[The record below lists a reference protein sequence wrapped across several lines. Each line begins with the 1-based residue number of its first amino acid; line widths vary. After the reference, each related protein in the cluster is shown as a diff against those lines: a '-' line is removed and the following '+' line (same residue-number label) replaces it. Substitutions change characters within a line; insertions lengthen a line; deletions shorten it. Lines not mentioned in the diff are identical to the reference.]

1 VIGLFRNTDVPQAEP
16 RAPDTAAERYH
27 LVAIAASAG
36 GLTAV
41 ATLLS
46 GLPSNF
52 PLPIALVQH
61 LAPAYKSAI
70 AEILGR
76 RTDLTVTEARTGDT
90 LKRGVVYVAP
100 PAQHLEIGSSAA
112 ILLTHGEPVHF
123 VRPSADRLFESAARV
138 LGPIIGIVL
147 TGTGSDGTDGARAI
161 RAAGGVV
168 IAQDEASSAFFGMP
182 HAAIDAGVVDRV
194 MPLDRIA
201 AALAELTETEPS

>member
-1 VIGLFRNTDVPQAEP
+1 
-16 RAPDTAAERYH
+16 
-27 LVAIAASAG
+27 
-36 GLTAV
+36 
-41 ATLLS
+41 
-46 GLPSNF
+46 
-52 PLPIALVQH
+52 
-61 LAPAYKSAI
+61 
-70 AEILGR
+70 
-76 RTDLTVTEARTGDT
+76 
-90 LKRGVVYVAP
+90 
-100 PAQHLEIGSSAA
+100 
-112 ILLTHGEPVHF
+112 